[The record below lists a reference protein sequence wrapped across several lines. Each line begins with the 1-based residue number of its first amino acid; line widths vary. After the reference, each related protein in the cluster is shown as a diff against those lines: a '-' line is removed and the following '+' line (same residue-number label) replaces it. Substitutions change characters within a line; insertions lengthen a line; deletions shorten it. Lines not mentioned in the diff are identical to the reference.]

1 MESDNRPTPEALRRV
16 AVDRVGYLLWLA
28 DKLATRDVHICSAA
42 AHELRTI
49 AEGGRVNHDSQ
60 EAGEGR

>member
-1 MESDNRPTPEALRRV
+1 MTPTETEALRR
-16 AVDRVGYLLWLA
+16 AAESRVGYLLWLA

-49 AEGGRVNHDSQ
+49 AEGVRENPNVQ
-60 EAGEGR
+60 EADEGR

>member
-1 MESDNRPTPEALRRV
+1 MTPTETEALRRA

-49 AEGGRVNHDSQ
+49 AEGVRVSPDSQ
-60 EAGEGR
+60 EADRGR